1 MFITPQLLI
10 VEGIPFNTV
19 KQCPGDYVVTFP
31 GAFHMVVNAKT
42 NEAEAIN
49 FASRGCF
56 KRSSAPMVHCTCAGE
71 ERSTLNILEHFRAFS
86 KE

>member
-1 MFITPQLLI
+1 
-10 VEGIPFNTV
+10 
-19 KQCPGDYVVTFP
+19 
-31 GAFHMVVNAKT
+31 MVVNAKT